1 MSYSEILFFDVLCQQ
16 GFDRDLNDL
25 EKKFPYLT
33 KRIGSRDTRDN
44 ENPPS
49 RPIVID
55 VDNQNDNNVVLLDIH
70 NANNGVLFEEVQD
83 FLPLF
88 MDDNVREPNI
98 RFE

>member
-1 MSYSEILFFDVLCQQ
+1 MCDSEILFFDVLCQQ
-16 GFDRDLNDL
+16 GFDRDLNDI
-25 EKKFPYLT
+25 EKKFLYLT
-33 KRIGSRDTRDN
+33 KPIDSRDTQDN

-55 VDNQNDNNVVLLDIH
+55 VDNQNDNNIVMLDMH
-70 NANNGVLFEEVQD
+70 NTNNGVLFEEVQD